1 MPRVAVEYDRL
12 DETQRSQRQAID
24 RLLADGA
31 FMVAADAQGFA
42 PVDTG
47 RLRAAIS
54 TRKSGTLSYEVYND
68 TNYAVHQEYGT
79 RYQPGTAFM
88 RPSYEKNRLAIIES
102 FKAI

>member
-12 DETQRSQRQAID
+12 DETQRHQHGTID
-24 RLLADGA
+24 RLLSDGA
-31 FMVAADAQGFA
+31 LMVQADAQGSA

-47 RLRAAIS
+47 RLRASI
-54 TRKSGTLSYEVYND
+54 TTDKTGDLDYEVSTD
-68 TNYAVHQEYGT
+68 VNYAVHQEYGT
-79 RYQPGTAFM
+79 RYQPGKAFM

>member
-1 MPRVAVEYDRL
+1 MNVVVEYDRL
-12 DETQRSQRQAID
+12 DETHRSQHEAID
-24 RLLADGA
+24 RLLSDGA
-31 FMVAADAQGFA
+31 LMVAADAQGFA

-54 TRKSGTLSYEVYND
+54 TRKSGTLAYEVYND

-79 RYQPGTAFM
+79 RYQPGKAFM
-88 RPSYEKNRLAIIES
+88 RPSYEKNRQGIIQS